1 MVGLLLLTAAGF
13 LIHGYHPYSED
24 AETYLPG
31 IEKIL
36 NPHLFPIGNEYFELH
51 AHLTWFPQLI
61 AYSVRLTHLPLS
73 GVLLMWQIASFFLFL
88 LACWQLMRRLFP
100 GIVARWA
107 GLALITALFTMPVAG
122 TALYLMDPFLNPRNV
137 IAFAEIFCLVKV
149 LERKYVQAVLL
160 IAFAISIH
168 PLMSMFTASFCAL
181 IVCID
186 RWPRKGAASR
196 LRRAEEVVSVA
207 GSVAMF
213 SPVEKLFD
221 APTEAYDKVA
231 GNHRYQF
238 LARWTWYEMLG
249 ALAPILLFWWFRSI
263 ARARR
268 WRYLELLC
276 TGMMIYGTVY
286 FVAGLVVSIPRR
298 LEMLS
303 LLQPMRSLHLMYV
316 LMLLVAG
323 GLLGEYVLKTKAWR
337 WAVLFAP
344 IALGM
349 WFAQRELYP
358 ASAHIEWPWA
368 EPRNPWVQ
376 AFAWAKKN
384 TPEAAIF
391 ALDPYYMNADG
402 EDADGFRAIA
412 ERSQLADGAKD
423 SGVVEMFPQIG
434 ESWSKQVQAQT
445 GINNFQRK
453 DFEALERQYGV
464 SWVVLRQP
472 GHADLDCPYQNAV
485 VKVCRLP

>member
-61 AYSVRLTHLPLS
+61 AYSVRLSHLQLS
-73 GVLLMWQIASFFLFL
+73 AVLLIWQIATFFLFL
-88 LACWQLMRRLFP
+88 LACWHLMRKLFP
-100 GIVARWA
+100 TVAARWA

-149 LERKYVQAVLL
+149 LERKYIQALVL

-181 IVCID
+181 ILCID
-186 RWPRKGAASR
+186 RWPWKGASRR
-196 LRRAEEVVSVA
+196 LRRAEETVSVA
-207 GSVAMF
+207 GSVAFF

-221 APTEAYDKVA
+221 APTAAYDKVA

-249 ALAPILLFWWFRSI
+249 ALAPILIFWWFRSI
-263 ARARR
+263 AKARR
-268 WRYLELLC
+268 WLYLELLC
-276 TGMMIYGTVY
+276 TGMMIYGSIY
-286 FVAGLVVSIPRR
+286 FAAGLVVSIPRR

-303 LLQPMRSLHLMYV
+303 LLQPMRSLHLLYV
-316 LMLLVAG
+316 LMLLIAG
-323 GLLGEYVLKTKAWR
+323 GLLGEFVLRKKFWR
-337 WAVLFAP
+337 WAVLMLP
-344 IALGM
+344 IAIGM

-368 EPRNPWVQ
+368 EPRNPWVK
-376 AFAWAKKN
+376 AFEWVKKN
-384 TPEAAIF
+384 TPEQAIF

-402 EDADGFRAIA
+402 EDANGFRAVA

-434 ESWSKQVQAQT
+434 DSWSKQVQAQT
-445 GINNFQRK
+445 GIYNFQRK
-453 DFEALERQYGV
+453 DFVPLQRVYGV

-472 GHADLDCPYQNAV
+472 GHADLECPYQNAV